1 MVGTIVRIIESAARK
16 STEEGIAK
24 YETYFI
30 KTNKFLKYKN
40 DVDERLRRDGFSDII
55 VE

>member
-16 STEEGIAK
+16 STEEGITK
-24 YETYFI
+24 YETYFV

-40 DVDERLRRDGFSDII
+40 DVDERLRKDGFSDII

>member
-24 YETYFI
+24 YETYLI
-30 KTNKFLKYKN
+30 KTNKYLK
-40 DVDERLRRDGFSDII
+40 
-55 VE
+55 

>member
-24 YETYFI
+24 YETYFV

-40 DVDERLRRDGFSDII
+40 GSFTLIMSLI
-55 VE
+55 